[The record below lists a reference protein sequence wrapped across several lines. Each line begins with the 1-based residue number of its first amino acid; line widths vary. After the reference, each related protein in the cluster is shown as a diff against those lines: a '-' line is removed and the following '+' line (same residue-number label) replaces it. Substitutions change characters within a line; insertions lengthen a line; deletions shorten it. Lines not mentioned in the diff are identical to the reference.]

1 MIGGEDGSLTMQKEE
16 KLVNKFK
23 VLLRKIGCP
32 RWLHHY
38 GPKKYELLHHLLA
51 LVLKQEFKCSYRRTS
66 RALRQLGFVCPTYNA
81 LWYAAKRIP
90 LELWQRILR
99 ATANSHS
106 YIVAIDGTGMSRPL
120 PSPYYYR
127 RIDKPYPVDI
137 PLKLSI
143 AVDTKTKK
151 IVALRLRATKAH
163 DIQDAK
169 YLIKRISTDWIVAD
183 KGYDA
188 NWLHEYCNN
197 QGIKCCI
204 PIRNWGKARFH
215 NFSLR
220 RQNQK
225 YLHPKRYHRREI
237 VEAVFKA
244 IKTKF
249 GASVSSVKISA
260 QRAEMYCRAI
270 AHNIICCFYR
280 LFELT
285 RTGLTG
291 HLAIIFLY
299 EISFPFEC
307 LYK

>member
-1 MIGGEDGSLTMQKEE
+1 MQKEE

-23 VLLRKIGCP
+23 CLLRQIGCP
-32 RWLHHY
+32 RWLHHF
-38 GPKKYELLHHLLA
+38 GPKKYELKHHLIA
-51 LVLKQEFKCSYRRTS
+51 LVLKQEWKCSYRRVS
-66 RALRQLGFVCPTYNA
+66 RSLQMLGVHTPTYSA
-81 LWYAAKRIP
+81 LAKIQKRISVT
-90 LELWQRILR
+90 LWQRILA
-99 ATANSHS
+99 ATINSHS

-169 YLIKRISTDWIVAD
+169 YLVKRISTKWIVAD

-188 NWLHEYCNN
+188 NWLHEYCENK
-197 QGIKCCI
+197 GIKCCI
-204 PIRNWGKARFH
+204 PIRNWGKPQSH

-220 RQNQK
+220 RKNQK
-225 YLHPKRYHRREI
+225 YVHPRRYNRRVI
-237 VEAVFKA
+237 VESIFKA
-244 IKTKF
+244 LKTKF

-270 AHNIICCFYR
+270 AHNSIVVFKD
-280 LFELT
+280 
-285 RTGLTG
+285 
-291 HLAIIFLY
+291 IFN
-299 EISFPFEC
+299 
-307 LYK
+307 

>member
-1 MIGGEDGSLTMQKEE
+1 MIGGEESTLTMQKEE

-23 VLLRKIGCP
+23 VLLRRIGCP
-32 RWLHHY
+32 RWLNKY
-38 GPKKYELLHHLLA
+38 GPRKYEYLNHILA
-51 LVLKQEFKCSYRRTS
+51 LVLKQEFRCSYRRIS
-66 RALRQLGFVCPTYNA
+66 NNLRGLGIKCPTYSA
-81 LWYAAKRIP
+81 LCYSAHRMPI
-90 LELWQRILR
+90 ELWQRILA
-99 ATANSHS
+99 ATVNSHS

-127 RIDKPYPVDI
+127 RIDKPYPIDI

-169 YLIKRISTDWIVAD
+169 YLIKRIPKTEWIVAD

-188 NWLHEYCNN
+188 RWLHEYCNN
-197 QGIKCCI
+197 LGIKCCI
-204 PIRNWGKARFH
+204 PIRNWGKARSH

-220 RQNQK
+220 IQNQQ

-237 VEAVFKA
+237 VESIFKA

-260 QRAEMYCRAI
+260 QRAELYCRAI
-270 AHNIICCFYR
+270 AHNIIVVYIEDFQLTLKNR
-280 LFELT
+280 LL
-285 RTGLTG
+285 
-291 HLAIIFLY
+291 
-299 EISFPFEC
+299 
-307 LYK
+307 